1 MWHRVSRRLCLRHR
15 KPSKLEWHF
24 LRAFQGSLGPHVCKP
39 GMSQDRLLR
48 VQLCATWQHEL
59 WQNWDVMFLMFNEQP
74 RSLERVLNGMGITSF
89 PKGWEVGGEFEKK
102 ILVSSWV
109 NLCDSRRTWA
119 CWLEKTT
126 VVLECQYEL
135 VVGNEGW
142 HVCKC
147 SFDCKLDFKNKYNQ
161 FWYSTIWRSLMERF
175 SRLSFPSPS
184 LPVSS
189 RTATLPRFAFS
200 LIWLGFMKYLP
211 YVGSN
216 WDMEDIKMSR
226 TWPWEAWRITQR
238 FPKARSTDLKM
249 FLKKRATAK

>member
-1 MWHRVSRRLCLRHR
+1 MWHRVSRKLCLRHR
-15 KPSKLEWHF
+15 KPSKLKWHF
-24 LRAFQGSLGPHVCKP
+24 LRAFQGSLEPHVCKP
-39 GMSQDRLLR
+39 GMSQDWLLR

-59 WQNWDVMFLMFNEQP
+59 WQSWDVMFLMINEQP

-102 ILVSSWV
+102 ILVNSWV

-147 SFDCKLDFKNKYNQ
+147 SFDCKLDFKNKYNSFDIVQYDVPWWNAFQGSHSHLHLFQ
-161 FWYSTIWRSLMERF
+161 FLTGQPLYLDLLF
-175 SRLSFPSPS
+175 H
-184 LPVSS
+184 SS
-189 RTATLPRFAFS
+189 
-200 LIWLGFMKYLP
+200 
-211 YVGSN
+211 
-216 WDMEDIKMSR
+216 D
-226 TWPWEAWRITQR
+226 
-238 FPKARSTDLKM
+238 
-249 FLKKRATAK
+249 